1 MASSDSPL
9 FAIRY
14 SLFASDRSSDVS
26 RFYEGGSPSP
36 LEVGGGH
43 VNGKK
48 CSFLGTFPGDLESR
62 NTSIT
67 VNSKFLDDK
76 HMGFAGVLDEVAIFS

>member
-1 MASSDSPL
+1 M
-9 FAIRY
+9 
-14 SLFASDRSSDVS
+14 
-26 RFYEGGSPSP
+26 
-36 LEVGGGH
+36 
-43 VNGKK
+43 NGKK